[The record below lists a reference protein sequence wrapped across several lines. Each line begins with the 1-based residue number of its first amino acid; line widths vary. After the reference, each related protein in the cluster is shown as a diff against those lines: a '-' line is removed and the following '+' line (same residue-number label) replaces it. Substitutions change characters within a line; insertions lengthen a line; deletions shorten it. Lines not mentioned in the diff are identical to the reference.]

1 MAVIKT
7 TLSRQTTNGM
17 RYVYPKTSADMVEY
31 DSDKSIRE
39 KLQEMDG
46 DIENLRKY
54 IRRPGFSGGGGNV
67 TGLSKFE
74 ILFDTAKVEV
84 KTMPYEIVS
93 DT

>member
-7 TLSRQTTNGM
+7 TLSRQTTDGVK
-17 RYVYPKTSADMVEY
+17 YVYPKTSADMVEY
-31 DSDKSIRE
+31 DSDKSVIQ

-46 DIENLRKY
+46 DIEYLRKY
-54 IRRPGFSGGGGNV
+54 IRRPGFSDGVGNV

-74 ILFDTAKVEV
+74 ILFNTAKVEV
-84 KTMPYEIVS
+84 KSMTYEIVN